1 MSDPVRVTPVRR
13 LILWNRNDDA
23 GSAVGCAFHLL
34 PPRALPPVADLHRN
48 LRCLNA
54 GLVKRLQTTGSG
66 HDKNRIKSDEWHR
79 LPLIRRLFRRS
90 RQRQSRKFIEQ
101 TECDVPRQPRK
112 AGRAGRKSGADKCH
126 ILQAEVDKLR
136 NNRFVVELPISDELS
151 KNLQARLPARND
163 REGRGAGRA
172 DPAQFDVTGFPSSQ
186 NAPASGRWCS
196 RHRCCRR
203 RRHRRLPVHRGT
215 CSPR

>member
-13 LILWNRNDDA
+13 LMLWNRNDDA

-151 KNLQARLPARND
+151 KNLQARLPARGD
-163 REGRGAGRA
+163 SRAPRGRPGRPRA
-172 DPAQFDVTGFPSSQ
+172 IRCYRISFFTKRSSFW
-186 NAPASGRWCS
+186 A
-196 RHRCCRR
+196 
-203 RRHRRLPVHRGT
+203 LV
-215 CSPR
+215 